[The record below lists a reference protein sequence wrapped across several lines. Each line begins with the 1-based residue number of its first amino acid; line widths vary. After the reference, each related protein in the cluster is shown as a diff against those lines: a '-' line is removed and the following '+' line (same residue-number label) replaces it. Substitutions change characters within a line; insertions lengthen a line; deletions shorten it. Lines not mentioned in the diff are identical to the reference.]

1 MTKNGSNARKQR
13 IRAHASATGL
23 SYRAAARALDHAD
36 PLAVPDDLR
45 AAIKWL
51 QAFNLRPEALAE
63 ERESYLYYLS
73 EEGTGLPAYA
83 QACLYAL
90 LDRLGTGDGSDPCKV
105 KCSIDELA
113 AATGLHDCTVEQS
126 LHVAQA
132 HGWIIVI
139 KEGEYELVVPSRQIE
154 MCEWFLNEV
163 DEPVEDE
170 AAYERLRER
179 IAAEPR

>member
-13 IRAHASATGL
+13 IRAHAAETGL
-23 SYRAAARALDHAD
+23 SYRAAASAVDRADF
-36 PLAVPDDLR
+36 LAVPDDVR
-45 AAIKWL
+45 AAIKWMR
-51 QAFNLRPEALAE
+51 AFNLRPEALAE
-63 ERESYLYYLS
+63 ERECYLYHLS
-73 EEGTGLPAYA
+73 EEGAGLPAYA

-90 LDRLGTGDGSDPCKV
+90 LDRLGTGDGSDPCEV
-105 KCSIDELA
+105 KCTIDELA
-113 AATGLHDCTVEQS
+113 AATGLRDCTVEES

-139 KEGEYELVVPSRQIE
+139 EEGEYELVVPSRHIE
-154 MCEWFLNEV
+154 MCEYFLNEV

-179 IAAEPR
+179 LAAEPR